1 MTNKQKSLFKSISY
15 RVISILLTFVISY
28 LITGSLTA
36 ASAIVSID
44 SILKVIVYYY
54 HERMWSKVYKKFR
67 EQKSSKKPMMNA
79 HKQ

>member
-1 MTNKQKSLFKSISY
+1 MTNKQKSLLKSISY
-15 RVISILLTFVISY
+15 RIISILLTFVISY

-54 HERMWSKVYKKFR
+54 HERLWSNIYMKFR
-67 EQKSSKKPMMNA
+67 KPTESKKPMMTA

>member
-54 HERMWSKVYKKFR
+54 HERIINFIRNK
-67 EQKSSKKPMMNA
+67 NCC
-79 HKQ
+79 

>member
-1 MTNKQKSLFKSISY
+1 MTNKQKSLLKSVSY
-15 RVISILLTFVISY
+15 RVISILLTFAISY

-44 SILKVIVYYY
+44 SVFKVIVYYY
-54 HERMWSKVYKKFR
+54 HERIWSSIYKKF
-67 EQKSSKKPMMNA
+67 KKPKDSKKPMMNA